1 MTISEEMNFV
11 NEILDLLNPVGGFII
26 FFGIGFLISA
36 CICRLLVLKMIL
48 ENIEN
53 GVPVK
58 LNTIAE
64 LIASVSKHGY
74 KCEQIADN
82 MISVYDPR
90 NPKVGTIVYSF
101 TMVDDEYGLMKC
113 ESSNIETPYSAY
125 IASLPMMAVYN
136 ETVYFP
142 ETKTNLSGVD
152 DEDFTK
158 HVCKVAKNR
167 PKHIAIAVIVFGI
180 VFEIGYNLVAQS
192 FENYYNQ
199 PAVKLQ
205 QGIEDTFG
213 INLNGTSDYSF
224 DADSDDATSKD
235 DVKKMIGAPAKPL
248 GDYSSDSF
256 DVSDYTD
263 DVELPETEDT
273 PSDSVVSSSS
283 SITSDTS
290 SGTTTGKY
298 IDMDDIFNCCIL
310 DSDGYFDPYGTADA
324 LTELLGINCTY
335 SETSGNIVSDDG
347 GVGLSA
353 DDTCIYMDF
362 TNSYLYDYSVLGVR
376 IGSTNFYDTETLFP
390 SSVTSELNA
399 DNTNFVFNE
408 DGTAYG
414 LCRIYGT
421 YDMKVVYF
429 SDENETINEVS
440 VIMQY
445 K

>member
-1 MTISEEMNFV
+1 MTISEQIELV
-11 NEILDLLNPVGGFII
+11 QALIDGLETLGGFVII
-26 FFGIGFLISA
+26 FGIGFLITGGGLGSL
-36 CICRLLVLKMIL
+36 ISTKLNVDI
-48 ENIEN
+48 IEN

-58 LNTIAE
+58 GLTLAD
-64 LIASVSKHGY
+64 LITSLAKHGY
-74 KCEQIADN
+74 TCNQIGDN
-82 MISVYDPR
+82 TISVYNPR
-90 NPKVGTIVYSF
+90 NPKAGSIVYSY
-101 TMVDDEYGLMKC
+101 TAVDDEYSVMEV
-113 ESSNIETPYSAY
+113 ESTTDYFPTIYSA
-125 IASLPMMAVYN
+125 IMPMLDIYN
-136 ETVYFP
+136 ETIYSI
-142 ETKTNLSGVD
+142 ETGTTLTGAD
-152 DEDFTK
+152 DEDFGK
-158 HVCKVAKNR
+158 LVRKVSKGTAK
-167 PKHIAIAVIVFGI
+167 KSAICCILLGAAFMLTSTGI
-180 VFEIGYNLVAQS
+180 GVWATDH
-192 FENYYNQ
+192 YNQ
-199 PAVKLQ
+199 FSVKLQ
-205 QGIEDTFG
+205 KGVEDAFG